1 MASHLTA
8 QLIQQFRT
16 NATLTRIRIA
26 ILDTGYDARSQF
38 FTAAARKKRLIKW
51 KDFVDG
57 QEQPLD
63 RDGHGSH
70 ALSILMK
77 VAPAADICVARVAE
91 NTEDLQNRPSAIA
104 QAIAWATNSDEADA
118 NIISMSFGYPEEPEV
133 EGKSIISNAI
143 HRAVHH
149 RGGQVLFFAAAANDG
164 GNQREMFPARHD
176 KVISIRATD
185 HQGAFQ
191 NFNPAADALE
201 THVLG
206 TLGTEVPGVWPST
219 QETEACKTGTS
230 IATPIAAGIA
240 AAILGYAQAGIA
252 LKRFGEDA
260 HMERLWTKR
269 GINLTLMKLSREMT
283 GRHFYLYPH
292 EFFREA
298 KEQQRD
304 ALLLEAVRLV

>member
-1 MASHLTA
+1 
-8 QLIQQFRT
+8 
-16 NATLTRIRIA
+16 
-26 ILDTGYDARSQF
+26 
-38 FTAAARKKRLIKW
+38 
-51 KDFVDG
+51 
-57 QEQPLD
+57 
-63 RDGHGSH
+63 
-70 ALSILMK
+70 
-77 VAPAADICVARVAE
+77 
-91 NTEDLQNRPSAIA
+91 
-104 QAIAWATNSDEADA
+104 
-118 NIISMSFGYPEEPEV
+118 MSFGYPEEPEV